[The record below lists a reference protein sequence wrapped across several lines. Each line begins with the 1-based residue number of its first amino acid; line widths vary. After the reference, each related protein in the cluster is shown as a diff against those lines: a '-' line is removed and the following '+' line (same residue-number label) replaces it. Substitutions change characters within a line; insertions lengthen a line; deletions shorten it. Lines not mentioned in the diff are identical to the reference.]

1 MAGRYH
7 EEIFGDNRIAE
18 NPRGEGSSAPA
29 AAISDHR
36 RKATT
41 TGY

>member
-7 EEIFGDNRIAE
+7 EEIFADNRIAE
-18 NPRGEGSSAPA
+18 NPREEGSPAPA
-29 AAISDHR
+29 AAINDHR